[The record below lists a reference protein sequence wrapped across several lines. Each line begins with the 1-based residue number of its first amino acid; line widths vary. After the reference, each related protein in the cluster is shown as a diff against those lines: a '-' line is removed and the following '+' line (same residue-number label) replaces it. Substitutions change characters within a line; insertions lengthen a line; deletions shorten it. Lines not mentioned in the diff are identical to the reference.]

1 MSEIKRTN
9 EVEKYNT
16 TVGWLDEFFSKMA
29 KSAPPSPPIA
39 TASTEKFATI
49 EEKMEDIKARVGFS
63 SVSNL
68 KKESSSEIVVESS
81 KKCKCGKSKKNCS
94 CKNKPDASRVLGL
107 KTVLN
112 YISKM
117 MESEPHLLEP
127 EIIARCN
134 DDKELNF
141 NSIGIDPKRL
151 SSFINKK
158 RDTKADGIQVVYLK
172 PEINNT
178 HNALEDMADY
188 YRHGMP
194 NLF

>member
-29 KSAPPSPPIA
+29 KSAPPSPPIT

-49 EEKMEDIKARVGFS
+49 EEKMEDIKSRVGFS
-63 SVSNL
+63 SVYEL
-68 KKESSSEIVVESS
+68 KKESSSEKIVESS
-81 KKCKCGKSKKNCS
+81 KKCKCGKLKKDCS
-94 CKNKPDASRVLGL
+94 CKNNVDPNRVLAL
-107 KTVLN
+107 KNILN

-141 NSIGIDPKRL
+141 NSVGIDPKKL
-151 SSFINKK
+151 SSFIDKK
-158 RDTKADGIQVVYLK
+158 RNTKADAVNIVYVK
-172 PEINNT
+172 PEISDTQNP
-178 HNALEDMADY
+178 LENMADY

>member
-29 KSAPPSPPIA
+29 KSAPPSPPIS

-49 EEKMEDIKARVGFS
+49 EEKMQDIKARVGFS
-63 SVSNL
+63 SVSEL
-68 KKESSSEIVVESS
+68 KKESSSEKIVESS
-81 KKCKCGKSKKNCS
+81 EKCKCGKSKKNCS
-94 CKNKPDASRVLGL
+94 CKKSVDSGRILGL
-107 KTVLN
+107 KNVLN

-117 MESEPHLLEP
+117 IESEPHLLEP

-134 DDKELNF
+134 DDRELNF
-141 NSIGIDPKRL
+141 NSIGIDPNKL

-158 RDTKADGIQVVYLK
+158 RNPKADAIEVVYLK